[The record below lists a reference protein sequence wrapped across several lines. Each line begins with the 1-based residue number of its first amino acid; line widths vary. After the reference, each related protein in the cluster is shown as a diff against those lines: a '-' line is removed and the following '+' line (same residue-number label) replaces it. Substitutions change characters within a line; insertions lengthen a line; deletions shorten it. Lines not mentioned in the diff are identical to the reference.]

1 VRSRQEPHPGL
12 AALCLLYEGYWR
24 KRQAKRLA
32 GGKTKMKKAAKETVY
47 RISIAIWVSVV
58 RADNPN
64 FNQWSSGRCS
74 AFGKKPLALTAG
86 PT

>member
-1 VRSRQEPHPGL
+1 
-12 AALCLLYEGYWR
+12 
-24 KRQAKRLA
+24 
-32 GGKTKMKKAAKETVY
+32 MKKAAKETVY

-64 FNQWSSGRCS
+64 FNQWSSGRRS
-74 AFGKKPLALTAG
+74 AFGKKPLALTAR

>member
-1 VRSRQEPHPGL
+1 VFVVRRLL
-12 AALCLLYEGYWR
+12 AQTTGET
-24 KRQAKRLA
+24 A
-32 GGKTKMKKAAKETVY
+32 GRAKTKMKEAAKETVY